1 MQRELLEKI
10 IDLTLDQVR
19 EKGFELLDE
28 SENTQVQIVAD
39 AIERDVEDFIEDLEM
54 EDDWEEG
61 FEPDRNEV
69 ELDDDDMIVL
79 DDGPLRHW
87 NEDDEDAGPLSHW
100 NG

>member
-39 AIERDVEDFIEDLEM
+39 AIEHDVEEFIEDLEM

-61 FEPDRNEV
+61 FDEIRNPSV
-69 ELDDDDMIVL
+69 MDDDEDDMIVL
-79 DDGPLRHW
+79 DDGPL
-87 NEDDEDAGPLSHW
+87 SHW
-100 NG
+100 ND

>member
-39 AIERDVEDFIEDLEM
+39 AIEHDVEEFIEDLEM

-61 FEPDRNEV
+61 FDEIRTPSV
-69 ELDDDDMIVL
+69 MDDDEDDMIVL
-79 DDGPLRHW
+79 DDGPL
-87 NEDDEDAGPLSHW
+87 SHW
-100 NG
+100 ND